1 MDAKSSRDLERLRLT
16 ILQERGQRSYDI
28 GRPYEDVLRVLT
40 EAYGALVESTGHAL
54 HRAPEHLSTVAKW
67 LCGQGRCG
75 LLLYGGYGLGKT
87 TTLRAIHYTVR
98 FLSDGGHVL
107 HHTAKQVLSMPEED
121 AKSLRRSGNIVMV
134 DELGREQNERKD
146 YGNVSE
152 PVIELIRFREDRGLP
167 TVLASNLLE
176 QEFVSK
182 YDPYIHDRLF
192 GSFSRIFF
200 EGQSHRKL

>member
-1 MDAKSSRDLERLRLT
+1 M
-16 ILQERGQRSYDI
+16 QERGQRSYNI
-28 GRPYEDVLRVLT
+28 GKPYEDVLRVLT
-40 EAYGALVESTGHAL
+40 EAYGALVESTGHAI

-87 TTLRAIHYTVR
+87 TTLRAIHYAVR

-200 EGQSHRKL
+200 EGQSYRRL

>member
-1 MDAKSSRDLERLRLT
+1 M
-16 ILQERGQRSYDI
+16 QERGQRSYDI
-28 GRPYEDVLRVLT
+28 GKPYEDVLGVLT

-54 HRAPEHLSTVAKW
+54 SGIPEHLSTVAKW
-67 LCGQGRCG
+67 MCGQGRCG

>member
-1 MDAKSSRDLERLRLT
+1 MDAKSSRDLERLRRT

-28 GRPYEDVLRVLT
+28 GKPYEDVLRVLT
-40 EAYGALVESTGHAL
+40 EAYGALVESTGHAM

-87 TTLRAIHYTVR
+87 TTLRAIHYAVR
-98 FLSDGGHVL
+98 FLNGGYLPHY
-107 HHTAKQVLSMPEED
+107 TAKQVLSMPNED
-121 AKSLRRSGNIVMV
+121 IKSLRRNERIVMV
-134 DELGREQNERKD
+134 DELGREQNERRD

-200 EGQSHRKL
+200 EGQSYRKL

>member
-1 MDAKSSRDLERLRLT
+1 M
-16 ILQERGQRSYDI
+16 
-28 GRPYEDVLRVLT
+28 VLT

-87 TTLRAIHYTVR
+87 TTLRAIHYAVR

-167 TVLASNLLE
+167 TILASNLLE

>member
-1 MDAKSSRDLERLRLT
+1 M
-16 ILQERGQRSYDI
+16 QERGQRSYDI

-54 HRAPEHLSTVAKW
+54 SGIPEHLSTVAKW
-67 LCGQGRCG
+67 MCGQGRCG

-87 TTLRAIHYTVR
+87 TTLRAIHYAVR
-98 FLSDGGHVL
+98 FLSDGGYVL

-134 DELGREQNERKD
+134 DELGREQNERRD

-200 EGQSHRKL
+200 EGQSYRRL

>member
-1 MDAKSSRDLERLRLT
+1 M
-16 ILQERGQRSYDI
+16 
-28 GRPYEDVLRVLT
+28 RVLT
-40 EAYGALVESTGHAL
+40 EAYGALVESTGHAM

-87 TTLRAIHYTVR
+87 TTLRAIHYAVR
-98 FLSDGGHVL
+98 FLSDRGHVL

-134 DELGREQNERKD
+134 DELGREQNERRD

-200 EGQSHRKL
+200 EGQSYRRL